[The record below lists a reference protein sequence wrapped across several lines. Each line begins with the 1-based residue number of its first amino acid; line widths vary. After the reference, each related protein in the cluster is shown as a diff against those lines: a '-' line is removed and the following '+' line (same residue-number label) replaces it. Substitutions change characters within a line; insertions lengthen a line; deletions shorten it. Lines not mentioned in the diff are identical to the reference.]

1 MLLMRGLD
9 AFALGFQRR
18 QILPGFAVAPRATFA
33 KRRQYFK
40 YVIIDYQ
47 GLIAAIR
54 CALPQGPVRAA
65 SYILH
70 EGREAGICCKCEA
83 CVPPGGP
90 TRRVQRRCV
99 RIQCC

>member
-1 MLLMRGLD
+1 MRGPD

-54 CALPQGPVRAA
+54 CALPQGPIRAV
-65 SYILH
+65 SD
-70 EGREAGICCKCEA
+70 RCCAMHISKFKGGMRPFAAA
-83 CVPPGGP
+83 CML
-90 TRRVQRRCV
+90 RLA
-99 RIQCC
+99 

>member
-1 MLLMRGLD
+1 MLLMREPD

-54 CALPQGPVRAA
+54 CALPQVPIRADSDRLDFLLMRNAAERHLIERAQNGP
-65 SYILH
+65 SL
-70 EGREAGICCKCEA
+70 
-83 CVPPGGP
+83 
-90 TRRVQRRCV
+90 
-99 RIQCC
+99 

>member
-1 MLLMRGLD
+1 MAQFSMLLMRGPD

-54 CALPQGPVRAA
+54 CALPQGPIRAV
-65 SYILH
+65 SDIRH
-70 EGREAGICCKCEA
+70 QGRKLDF
-83 CVPPGGP
+83 
-90 TRRVQRRCV
+90 RCV
-99 RIQCC
+99 T